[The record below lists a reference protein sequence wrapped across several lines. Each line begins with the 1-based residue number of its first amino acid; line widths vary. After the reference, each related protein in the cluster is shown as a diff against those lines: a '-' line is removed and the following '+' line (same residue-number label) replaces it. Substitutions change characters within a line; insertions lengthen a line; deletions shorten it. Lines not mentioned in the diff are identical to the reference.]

1 MTVSIQLTDEEYRL
15 ADSWAKKHSMTLEEA
30 FTRTLFEQIEEE
42 YDSAIGE
49 EAYQD
54 YVKDRMKSR
63 PVAELWKE
71 IGI

>member
-1 MTVSIQLTDEEYRL
+1 MTISIQLTDEEYRM
-15 ADSWAKKHSMTLEEA
+15 ADSLAKKHSMTIDEA

-54 YVKDRMKSR
+54 YVKDECKA
-63 PVAELWKE
+63 VLLLNCEKK
-71 IGI
+71 

>member
-1 MTVSIQLTDEEYRL
+1 MTISIPLTDEEYRM
-15 ADSWAKKHSMTLEEA
+15 ADSWAKKHSMTIDEA
-30 FTRTLFEQIEEE
+30 FTRTLFEQIDEE
-42 YDSAIGE
+42 YDSAVGE

-54 YVKDRMKSR
+54 YVKDEMQSR

>member
-1 MTVSIQLTDEEYRL
+1 MTVSIHVTDEEYRL
-15 ADSWAKKHSMTLEEA
+15 ANSWAKKHSMTLEEA

-42 YDSAIGE
+42 DDSAVGE

-54 YVKDRMKSR
+54 YVKDGMKSR